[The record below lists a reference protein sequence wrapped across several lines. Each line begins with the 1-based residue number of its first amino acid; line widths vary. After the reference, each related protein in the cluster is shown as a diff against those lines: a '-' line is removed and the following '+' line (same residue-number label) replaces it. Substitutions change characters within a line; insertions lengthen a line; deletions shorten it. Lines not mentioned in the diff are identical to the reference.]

1 MRYGHI
7 HAATVGATA
16 VTQRDFE
23 GRFPMGIR
31 HELKEKV
38 AFEAKEAASLVVE
51 TITSSKD
58 AET

>member
-1 MRYGHI
+1 MDL
-7 HAATVGATA
+7 AQKLDDA
-16 VTQRDFE
+16 
-23 GRFPMGIR
+23 IR
-31 HELKEKV
+31 EEFFGYLLKLRSQAKRIELKEKV